1 MPLSIS
7 ANINLQPSQKKI
19 EDLLC
24 AANLASDEAIN
35 TAIKNL
41 GVAGRQLSYVEDV
54 NRYCKLEKK
63 IKNELA
69 FAKTAVDGIIQDADN
84 QKKRAEHALRQ
95 IQGLQYNSL
104 VQNAAKTFVNSL
116 FTNPGLE
123 SISSRFQVGMLPI
136 SELKKSMV
144 NMVRPYQ
151 NLSESLKHLSRL
163 PQLPEFAL
171 SGANREIYTTSFA
184 INTLAPLS
192 GQNQVDPKTESHIVK
207 EIEHQTSNYTASELG
222 LLENG
227 NELLRLHTGAHEA
240 LRGNNPDRARHILT
254 SLRELW
260 GHLLR
265 WLAPDELVLPWINDL
280 IENETLITGQPTR
293 KATVLYIVQY
303 LQHDTLSEFLIS
315 DTKSF
320 VKLIKLFHHLH
331 KLDIELTHIQRR
343 SIIIS
348 SDSRLMYMRQ
358 IAKG

>member
-19 EDLLC
+19 EDLLRT
-24 AANLASDEAIN
+24 ANLASDEAIN

-54 NRYCKLEKK
+54 NRYCELDKK

-69 FAKTAVDGIIQDADN
+69 FAKTAVDGIIQDAEN

-104 VQNAAKTFVNSL
+104 VQNAAKAFVSSL

-123 SISSRFQVGMLPI
+123 SISRRFQVGMLPI

-227 NELLRLHTGAHEA
+227 NELLQLRTGAHEA
-240 LRGNNPDRARHILT
+240 LHGNNSDRARHILT

-260 GHLLR
+260 SHLLR
-265 WLAPDELVLPWINDL
+265 QLAPDDRVLQWIQ
-280 IENETLITGQPTR
+280 GQAGNGLLHNQKPTR
-293 KATVLYIVQY
+293 KARVLYVCRHMQSDPLSDFVIA
-303 LQHDTLSEFLIS
+303 DTQGL
-315 DTKSF
+315 
-320 VKLIKLFHHLH
+320 VKLIKLFNRLH
-331 KLDIELTHIQRR
+331 KMDTGLTYTQLKA
-343 SIIIS
+343 IILK
-348 SDSRLMYMRQ
+348 SDSWLMYMLQ